1 MRTTDATTIW
11 PDGACEGSGDVA
23 MGQSQIESDDY
34 APHRLDESLGAPLH
48 VQLPV
53 LEAVDR
59 GEYRAPHA
67 VLGPHLNLVGHVG
80 VRTLQRGVG
89 GVNVLSGAGT
99 FPMHR
104 ELGDI
109 WVALLESKEI
119 GRVPDYRIQRI
130 EMDGSTVTLDDPYRH
145 APRLGELELY
155 RLRTGGPEVQRHLLG
170 AHLQHYTSPMGEV
183 EGTGFVVH
191 CEDVTAVR
199 VCGDFN
205 IWNGST
211 HAMRRLGNSWIWE
224 IFIPGVG
231 LGTKYRFEYLE
242 PTGTWVEYADPLGHY
257 STEDPD
263 TICLVQAEGFE
274 GEE

>member
-1 MRTTDATTIW
+1 MR
-11 PDGACEGSGDVA
+11 
-23 MGQSQIESDDY
+23 
-34 APHRLDESLGAPLH
+34 
-48 VQLPV
+48 
-53 LEAVDR
+53 
-59 GEYRAPHA
+59 
-67 VLGPHLNLVGHVG
+67 
-80 VRTLQRGVG
+80 
-89 GVNVLSGAGT
+89 
-99 FPMHR
+99 R

-130 EMDGSTVTLDDPYRH
+130 EKDGSAVTLDDPYRH

-155 RLRTGGPEVQRHLLG
+155 RLRTGGPDVQRHLLG

-205 IWNGST
+205 IWNGSS

-231 LGTKYRFEYLE
+231 LGAKYRFEYLE

-274 GEE
+274 ERNERSGIAVASAQEIVSQFTESGSGPICTLFGHIGARIRDMAGFLDASLPGMGRLDFRGKGA